1 MAADVSNVP
10 DLSHDAP
17 VSQPQSLA
25 STPGEPEAV
34 LHRVFGFAAFRHP
47 QSEVI
52 EHVVGGGDAL
62 VLMPTGGGKSLCY
75 QMPALLRAGVG
86 IVISPL
92 IALMQDQ
99 VANLKAK
106 GVRAACLHSMQS
118 EQSVFEVEAELA
130 RGTLDLLYVA
140 PERVFTGRFLRVLA
154 QCPIALFAIDEAHC
168 ISQWG
173 HDFRPEYLGLSKLA
187 DRWPEVPRIALTAT
201 ATEQTQ
207 RDILQKLAMPQARSF
222 ITPVDRP
229 NIFYQVVDKEDV
241 RQQLLHFI
249 RTQHPKQSGIVYCA
263 TRQRVQTLATW
274 LTRHGVNALPYHAGL
289 DRETREA
296 HQRQFQVTEG
306 SVMVATIAFGMG
318 VDKPDVRF
326 VAHAD
331 LPRSLEHYC
340 QETGRAG
347 RDGEPAT
354 AWLAYGWRDVMLG
367 HRPASTG
374 VAVNGAPSWTGPD
387 STWPDSAAPE
397 SAPPADSQNLA
408 FLRMVSFCESAACR
422 RQEILTHFGQTI
434 EPCGHCDNCQTD
446 HAQWDATQPAQ
457 MLLSAVYRLWR
468 ERGQRFG
475 SGHLIDILR
484 GRRTTRVAAERHD
497 QLTVFGVGADISPS
511 AWRRV
516 LRRLLADGS
525 IVIDDEGYGTLALT
539 GLSVAVLKGKQRVMV
554 RGGGSSG

>member
-1 MAADVSNVP
+1 
-10 DLSHDAP
+10 
-17 VSQPQSLA
+17 
-25 STPGEPEAV
+25 
-34 LHRVFGFAAFRHP
+34 
-47 QSEVI
+47 
-52 EHVVGGGDAL
+52 
-62 VLMPTGGGKSLCY
+62 
-75 QMPALLRAGVG
+75 
-86 IVISPL
+86 
-92 IALMQDQ
+92 MQDQ
-99 VANLKAK
+99 VANLRAK

-118 EQSVFEVEAELA
+118 EQSVFEVESDLA
-130 RGTLDLLYVA
+130 RGALDLLYVA
-140 PERVFTGRFLRVLA
+140 PERIFTGRFQRVLA

-187 DRWPEVPRIALTAT
+187 DRWPDVPRIALTAT

-207 RDILQKLAMPQARSF
+207 QDILQKLAMPHARAF
-222 ITPVDRP
+222 VTPFDRP

-249 RTQHPKQSGIVYCA
+249 QTQHPKQSGIVYCA

-289 DRETREA
+289 DRDTREA
-296 HQRQFQVTEG
+296 HQRRFQVTEDA
-306 SVMVATIAFGMG
+306 VMVATIAFGMG

-347 RDGEPAT
+347 RDGKPAT

-374 VAVNGAPSWTGPD
+374 VAVKGAPSWTGPD
-387 STWPDSAAPE
+387 STWPDSTSSNSAAPE
-397 SAPPADSQNLA
+397 SDPPADSQNLA

-497 QLTVFGVGADISPS
+497 QLTVFGVGADVSPS
-511 AWRRV
+511 DWRRV
-516 LRRLLADGS
+516 LRRLLADGLV
-525 IVIDDEGYGTLALT
+525 VIDDEGYGTLALT
-539 GLSVAVLKGKQRVMV
+539 SKSVAVLKGKERVLV
-554 RGGGSSG
+554 RGG